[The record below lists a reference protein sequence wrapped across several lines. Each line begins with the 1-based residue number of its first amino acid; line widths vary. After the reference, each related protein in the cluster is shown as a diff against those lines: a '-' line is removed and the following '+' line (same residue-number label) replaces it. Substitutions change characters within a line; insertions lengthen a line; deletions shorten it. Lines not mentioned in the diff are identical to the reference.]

1 MEPVY
6 LMKLASAHQNWLS
19 VRENTIAQN
28 VANANTPGYR
38 AKDVEDFSSLFDK
51 ATVRMTSTHAGHMTA
66 MHDATRSVDVDK
78 KDSWDITYSGNSVSL
93 EQEMMKA
100 GEVARDHTLTTNLI
114 KSIHGMMLIAA
125 KAQ

>member
-6 LMKLASAHQNWLS
+6 LMKLAKEHQNWLS

-38 AKDVEDFSSLFDK
+38 AKDVEGFSTLFDK
-51 ATVRMTSTHAGHMTA
+51 AHVRMASTQPGHMTA
-66 MHDATRSVDVDK
+66 MAQATRSVDVEK
-78 KDSWDITYSGNSVSL
+78 SDSWDITYSGNSVSL

-114 KSIHGMMLIAA
+114 KSIHGMMMMAA

>member
-6 LMKLASAHQNWLS
+6 LMKLAKTHQNWLS

-38 AKDVEDFSSLFDK
+38 SKDVESFTALFDK
-51 ATVRMTSTHAGHMTA
+51 AHVRMASTQPGHMTA
-66 MHDATRSVDVDK
+66 IDGATRSVDVEK
-78 KDSWDITYSGNSVSL
+78 SDSWDITYSGNSVSL

-114 KSIHGMMLIAA
+114 KSIHSMMLMAA